1 MVVGLLVLTIADGV
15 LTIELLDTNSEE
27 INPFMGHLLTKGH
40 LTFLM
45 GKSVLTA
52 VGLPYIVVY
61 KHYPMFGTRFRVW
74 FLLPLFIGLYLAL
87 VSYQWILLQVGRVA
101 PSSPACS
108 SVGSPLLN
116 SEPSPRKPL
125 KSELSAR

>member
-1 MVVGLLVLTIADGV
+1 MMNDDSTRSGCSPVDRRCRPTSPWDAFRPGGRRTCPMRREDRQGGFFVDRFDAVTLAMVVGLLVLTIADGV

-45 GKSVLTA
+45 GKYVLTA

-61 KHYPMFGTRFRVW
+61 KHYP
-74 FLLPLFIGLYLAL
+74 
-87 VSYQWILLQVGRVA
+87 
-101 PSSPACS
+101 
-108 SVGSPLLN
+108 
-116 SEPSPRKPL
+116 
-125 KSELSAR
+125 